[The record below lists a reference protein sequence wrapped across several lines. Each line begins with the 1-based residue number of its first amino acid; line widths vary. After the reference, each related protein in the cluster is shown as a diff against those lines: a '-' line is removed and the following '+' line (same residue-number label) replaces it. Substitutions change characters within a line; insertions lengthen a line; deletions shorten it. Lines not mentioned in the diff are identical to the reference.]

1 MSTTS
6 EPDDEEREAPEAPEP
21 DASES
26 PEQEAP
32 RAPKRK
38 RGKAR
43 KRKRKKKGKPRSP
56 TLTQAV
62 REAIVE
68 SVRAGASITTACLA
82 AGTARSNYYHWRDL
96 GQKGRAPYKSFLSEL
111 AQAQRLFETEHVK
124 VVNNAAFDGD
134 WKASAWLL
142 ERHPRTRKRW
152 RGQQRV
158 EHTGADGGPIQAA
171 GVPMQAIEDALAA
184 VRANDAGRVAELEAE
199 IERLRALLPAEG
211 PGA

>member
-1 MSTTS
+1 M
-6 EPDDEEREAPEAPEP
+6 PDTHE
-21 DASES
+21 ASEA

-32 RAPKRK
+32 ETPKRK
-38 RGKAR
+38 RASKAR
-43 KRKRKKKGKPRSP
+43 KRKRRKKGKPRPP

-82 AGTARSNYYHWRDL
+82 AGTARSNYYHWRDM
-96 GQKGRAPYKSFLSEL
+96 GQKGRAPYKGFLAEL
-111 AQAQRLFETEHVK
+111 EQAKRLFETEHVK

-171 GVPMQAIEDALAA
+171 GVPMLAIEEALAA
-184 VRANDAGRVAELEAE
+184 VRANETPRITELEAE
-199 IERLRALLPAEG
+199 VERLRAQLPAEDPSG
-211 PGA
+211 